1 MSATTLAMRIK
12 EIMANMPDSINTK
25 KGIDDYYNNAMKDI
39 KKTNSEIKKV
49 IAKRSTKISKKVTTV
64 GSFDNKEQ
72 PVIVSEFT
80 KNINIPNKSPVVISK
95 INVEKPKIQDTA
107 HNKVSQFSKY
117 IEETAELVKS
127 KKINKK
133 GYKLIYNYDDEPSF
147 STNILVTAHKINK
160 RLISDRKEVFNKQ
173 HT

>member
-1 MSATTLAMRIK
+1 MRIK
-12 EIMANMPDSINTK
+12 EIMANIPDSINTK

-39 KKTNSEIKKV
+39 NKKNSEIKKV
-49 IAKRSTKISKKVTTV
+49 TTKKSTKICKKVTTV

-80 KNINIPNKSPVVISK
+80 KNINILKKSPVVVISK
-95 INVEKPKIQDTA
+95 INVENLKIQDTID
-107 HNKVSQFSKY
+107 NKVSQFTKY

-147 STNILVTAHKINK
+147 STNILVTARRINK
-160 RLISDRKEVFNKQ
+160 MLISDRKEVFNKQ